1 MGFLFL
7 VVKIVSLERVQL
19 ILIAWDIDDLL
30 FFTYFAS
37 FLDVVVIVNGSS
49 GKRELLLLLPRN
61 ISLLE

>member
-7 VVKIVSLERVQL
+7 VVNIVSLGKVQL
-19 ILIAWDIDDLL
+19 ILIVWDIDDLL

>member
-37 FLDVVVIVNGSS
+37 FLDVVVLVNGSS

>member
-7 VVKIVSLERVQL
+7 VVKIVSLGKVQL
-19 ILIAWDIDDLL
+19 ILIVWDIDDLL